1 MTLDELE
8 VYLPSIKCEVKAA
21 IGDEI
26 TLELN
31 SDRPDMLSVEGVVR
45 ALRSY
50 MEMKTGPQKIM
61 AKKGPVNVKALASTE
76 KVRPF
81 IACSVL
87 RGIKLSDEIV
97 RQMMQLQEK
106 LHETYCRNRRKA
118 SIGIYDLDKV
128 SPNIIYE
135 AASPD
140 KISFVP
146 LEANEK
152 MSGTEILER
161 TDKGI
166 KYAPIIKQLRVYP
179 LLRDENGIVLSMP
192 PILNSEDT
200 RVTSFT
206 EDLFIDVTGLDERLV
221 NSVNNILIYNLTL
234 RGGNPEIV
242 SIKYSTGRKIATP
255 FLKPTEMIMNIDY
268 ANQTLGLS
276 LGAGN
281 MTRLLRRAGHN
292 AKPINGHE
300 IRVLI
305 PPYRCDILHQID
317 LVEDVAMSYGFNN
330 LTPELPSTATV
341 GKELAIST
349 LTRTAREIMIGF
361 AFQEVLNY
369 ILSNKNILCTKMR
382 READNLIEISNPMSM
397 EYHMLRDSL
406 IPGLLNYLS
415 FNRHVQYPQKI
426 FECGDVIGYARKSS
440 PRTLRKLAAVICN
453 YKASFEDV
461 QSIAYTTFKTLNLKQ
476 WSIEGSHH
484 PSFIDGRSAQIRTEN
499 TEIAILGEIHPEVLK
514 NFKLE
519 NPVVTLEINMT
530 ELLTQSEE

>member
-1 MTLDELE
+1 
-8 VYLPSIKCEVKAA
+8 
-21 IGDEI
+21 
-26 TLELN
+26 
-31 SDRPDMLSVEGVVR
+31 MLSVEGIVR
-45 ALRSY
+45 SLKSF
-50 MEMKTGPQKIM
+50 MEMKTGLQKIM
-61 AKKGPVNVKALASTE
+61 AKKGPVNVKVLSSTE
-76 KVRPF
+76 KIRPF

-140 KISFVP
+140 SISFIP

-152 MSGTEILER
+152 MSGKEILEK
-161 TDKGI
+161 TDKGRR
-166 KYAPIIKQLRVYP
+166 YAQIIKQLPVYP
-179 LLRDENGIVLSMP
+179 LLRDENGIILSMP

-206 EDLFIDVTGLDERLV
+206 ENLFIDVTGLDERLV
-221 NSVNNILIYNLTL
+221 NSVNHILIYNLAL

-242 SIKYSTGRKIATP
+242 SIEYPSGRKIATP
-255 FLKPTEMIMNIDY
+255 FLKPTEMILNINY

-276 LGAGN
+276 LSAEKI
-281 MTRLLRRAGHN
+281 TRLLRRAGHD
-292 AKPINGHE
+292 AKPLAGRE
-300 IRVLI
+300 MRVLI

-317 LVEDVAMSYGFNN
+317 LVEDVAISYGFNN
-330 LTPELPSTATV
+330 LNPELPVTGTV
-341 GKELAIST
+341 GRELAIST

-361 AFQEVLNY
+361 AFQEVLTY
-369 ILSNKNILCTKMR
+369 ILSNKEILCTRMKR
-382 READNLIEISNPMSM
+382 KGDDLIEVSNPMSM

-415 FNRHVQYPQKI
+415 FNRHIQYPQRI
-426 FECGDVIGYARKSS
+426 FECGDVIVYSRKSF

-453 YKASFEDV
+453 HKASFEDV
-461 QSIAYTTFKTLNLKQ
+461 QSIVYTTLKTLNLKQ
-476 WSIEGSHH
+476 WSIEGFHYE
-484 PSFIDGRSAQIRTEN
+484 SFIDGRSARIEMEGA
-499 TEIAILGEIHPEVLK
+499 EIAILGEIHPEILK
-514 NFKLE
+514 NFELE
-519 NPVVTLEINMT
+519 NPVVALEINMT
-530 ELLTQSEE
+530 ELLNRSE